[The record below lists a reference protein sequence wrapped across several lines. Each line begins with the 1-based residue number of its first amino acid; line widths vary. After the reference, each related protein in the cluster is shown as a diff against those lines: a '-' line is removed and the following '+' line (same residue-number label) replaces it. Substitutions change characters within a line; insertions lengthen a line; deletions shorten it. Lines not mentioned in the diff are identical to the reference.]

1 MKFALFPL
9 CFLVLVSTT
18 AFAALGGDENSIKN
32 EIDSMHAKRTIT
44 PHEKYA
50 LHEVTKKGLRVH
62 QFMGSSGK
70 VFALAWQGKNHPDF
84 SVVMGSHLAEFQQ
97 ALAQA
102 KANRHGR
109 GPITIDVG
117 NFHLEMGGHAMA
129 VHGRAW
135 MTNRIPA
142 GVDQNELH

>member
-1 MKFALFPL
+1 
-9 CFLVLVSTT
+9 
-18 AFAALGGDENSIKN
+18 
-32 EIDSMHAKRTIT
+32 
-44 PHEKYA
+44 
-50 LHEVTKKGLRVH
+50 
-62 QFMGSSGK
+62 MGSGGK

-84 SVVMGSHLAEFQQ
+84 SVMMGTHYAEFQQ

-109 GPITIDVG
+109 GPITVDVG

-135 MTNRIPA
+135 MTSRIPA